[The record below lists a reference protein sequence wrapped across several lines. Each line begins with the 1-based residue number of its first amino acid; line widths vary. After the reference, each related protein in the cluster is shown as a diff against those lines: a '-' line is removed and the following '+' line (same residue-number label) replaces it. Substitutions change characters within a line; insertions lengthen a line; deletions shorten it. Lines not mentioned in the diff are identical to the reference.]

1 MTPTRSR
8 PARSTGPLNIPLNA
22 KVHTVKELVVAEWPE
37 DKVGKP
43 APEDPREVRL
53 IHNGKVMEPGKTL
66 ADCKVAVGSLVTC
79 HLMVQP
85 KPEPSKGGAGGK
97 EKGGGGGGGGSAP
110 GCGCVVS

>member
-43 APEDPREVRL
+43 APDDPREVRL

-66 ADCKVAVGSLVTC
+66 ADCKVAVAAMGNEASTDGFAGSHCVL
-79 HLMVQP
+79 LRAYSS
-85 KPEPSKGGAGGK
+85 E
-97 EKGGGGGGGGSAP
+97 
-110 GCGCVVS
+110 CGR

>member
-1 MTPTRSR
+1 
-8 PARSTGPLNIPLNA
+8 
-22 KVHTVKELVVAEWPE
+22 
-37 DKVGKP
+37 
-43 APEDPREVRL
+43 
-53 IHNGKVMEPGKTL
+53 MEPGKTL